1 MLFKISKNRF
11 AELTEFEAFIVED
24 LIEVK
29 EILWENTF
37 NDTMF
42 IRFRSNVSIKE
53 KVSQRVYKIFIEDLK
68 SKRKYLIHTLIDEEK
83 AQDFLLKYL
92 TDKSFRLEW
101 KS

>member
-11 AELTEFEAFIVED
+11 AELTEFEAFIFED

-29 EILWENTF
+29 EILWEKTF
-37 NDTMF
+37 NDTKF
-42 IRFRSNVSIKE
+42 IRSNVSIKE

-68 SKRKYLIHTLIDEEK
+68 SKRRYLIHTLSDEEK

-92 TDKSFRLEW
+92 TDKSFRYTWEE
-101 KS
+101 

>member
-11 AELTEFEAFIVED
+11 AELTEFEAFIFED

-29 EILWENTF
+29 ETLWEKTI
-37 NDTMF
+37 NDIMF
-42 IRFRSNVSIKE
+42 IRSNVSIKE

-68 SKRKYLIHTLIDEEK
+68 SKRKYLIHTLSDEEK

-92 TDKSFRLEW
+92 TDKSFRYTWEE
-101 KS
+101 